1 MLTSIIP
8 YFVCRRKSKRPVPSK
23 YSGSI
28 DEVAFPADLESTK
41 DICPALNVPLTS
53 TSNESDTLWGTTTT
67 NIVKSVAE
75 QPGIHQKTKPVA
87 STSCGNVSVP
97 RNPSSFGSRNNFSS
111 KMVTH
116 NVRATSLS
124 KRPVSAVSNAILDA
138 GSEEDE
144 GSEYEIEEG
153 NESGE
158 EDHHPKS
165 RRRSSSKATP
175 TNTGVAQ
182 NSLPTNIC
190 IARRTLNKLD
200 VPGNLDRGYNRQV
213 KHFLLLL

>member
-1 MLTSIIP
+1 
-8 YFVCRRKSKRPVPSK
+8 VPSK
-23 YSGSI
+23 YSGNI
-28 DEVAFPADLESTK
+28 DEVAFAADLESTK

-87 STSCGNVSVP
+87 STSCGNVSGL
-97 RNPSSFGSRNNFSS
+97 RNPTSFGSRNDFSS

-116 NVRATSLS
+116 NVKATSLS
-124 KRPVSAVSNAILDA
+124 KRPVSAVSNAIFDA
-138 GSEEDE
+138 GSEEEE

-153 NESGE
+153 NESEE

-165 RRRSSSKATP
+165 KQKSNAKSLP

-190 IARRTLNKLD
+190 VAQSTLNKLD
-200 VPGNLDRGYNRQV
+200 VPGKKIKDTIVRYNM
-213 KHFLLLL
+213 LLLVL

>member
-1 MLTSIIP
+1 M
-8 YFVCRRKSKRPVPSK
+8 
-23 YSGSI
+23 
-28 DEVAFPADLESTK
+28 D
-41 DICPALNVPLTS
+41 
-53 TSNESDTLWGTTTT
+53 
-67 NIVKSVAE
+67 
-75 QPGIHQKTKPVA
+75 
-87 STSCGNVSVP
+87 
-97 RNPSSFGSRNNFSS
+97 
-111 KMVTH
+111 TH

-165 RRRSSSKATP
+165 RKKLTAKSVP
-175 TNTGVAQ
+175 TNTGVTQ

-200 VPGNLDRGYNRQV
+200 VPGNKIEDTIVRYNIFCSFCNSLIQFF
-213 KHFLLLL
+213 FLN